1 VPTKPDPYAGPAGQ
15 FLAEAEKL
23 TARFQE
29 LTREAARLPAWRWRR
44 RSRLQDEAEF
54 YRQSAIAAVLESE
67 RLDAE

>member
-29 LTREAARLPAWRWRR
+29 LTREAWRWRR